1 MCQKSCRPWLPSQ
14 RSSTAALVIPVAER
28 ERRNRRKFEVLNI
41 SWCCFTRN
49 LLQAAQAVLKHSILT
64 NYQFVSVSCEEAV
77 YNATIPSRGVHDWE
91 TIDDIESSLRLRS
104 AKILYSS
111 INLAKSW
118 SVFVCCSCFCLSESL
133 IFFICSYFLTSKR
146 FFNRTRQLYGIPA
159 LISHKVP
166 ML

>member
-77 YNATIPSRGVHDWE
+77 HDVTIPSRGVHDWE
-91 TIDDIESSLRLRS
+91 TIDDIEGSLRLRS
-104 AKILYSS
+104 AKMLINQVRKILVCFFLLLLLLLEWESYLFHMQFLPSFKA
-111 INLAKSW
+111 IFLIE
-118 SVFVCCSCFCLSESL
+118 FVSCKT
-133 IFFICSYFLTSKR
+133 FL
-146 FFNRTRQLYGIPA
+146 L
-159 LISHKVP
+159 
-166 ML
+166 